1 MYQVNLGEKI
11 LYYPASEDACIYDTE
26 LNEDVGQAG
35 EFTFKVP
42 SSNPLYSELSQGSLI
57 TIYRDK
63 KEFWRG
69 EIKDISVDFA
79 KVATVY
85 CVEDLTWLNEEY
97 LAPASITNE
106 TYSQRLLAAITA
118 YNANRPADRQFEAG
132 YITNVIN
139 TNFCNWTT
147 EYEQPIL
154 EQLRNCICDAS
165 SPQGQIRVRRV
176 TSGGTVTRY
185 IDIVKLA
192 DYGIQ
197 ATQPIE
203 YGYNLLDY
211 VKETD
216 FGNLVNVLT
225 PYGAEL
231 DTQVYD
237 EYNARLQGTTITDAT
252 SIGVYGRHAKD
263 VVFDNVSDLTN
274 LNDLAQ
280 SYLTRY
286 SQPQLTM
293 EVEAVDL
300 AGIENVDAISI
311 GDSVRIIAQPFA
323 VDQWLYLTEIRR
335 DIQNIDKNKITLSG
349 NVQTGRT
356 LTSQTQ
362 GTQEAVK
369 KIPSKSEILEAAKK
383 NALEIL
389 NGTDGGYVTFET
401 NADDQITE
409 LRIANNLD
417 INQATKCWK
426 WNLGG
431 LGYMSRDTAAD
442 PWAVVTAA
450 TMDGEIVADFITTGT
465 MLADRILG
473 GTLTL
478 GGVGNTNGVE
488 SVRDA
493 DNVECVRISNE
504 GIDIKKGLLAG
515 LTVNQLERGLSFSG
529 DISGF
534 DNYFKLT
541 AYGGI
546 TCGREQNNSWQRMDY
561 VTGYGMLKVDYGA
574 SDTSLRGIVVTN
586 AGNNTYN
593 NPGDHYIH
601 IKHNN
606 VWSKD
611 YGSVSWAGSD
621 KQLKK
626 NIKDLT
632 LNKAK
637 KLINSVH
644 PREFEFKSRD
654 GKRYGFIAQELKEV
668 LDDNSGIEFETDG
681 LCNINYNDFIAPL
694 CMMVKD
700 LQEQINELKG
710 EKDG

>member
-1 MYQVNLGEKI
+1 MYQVNLGEKT

-69 EIKDISVDFA
+69 EIKDISVDFV

-252 SIGVYGRHAKD
+252 SIGIYGRHAKD

-274 LNDLAQ
+274 LNNLAQ

-349 NVQTGRT
+349 HVQTGRT

-465 MLADRILG
+465 MLADRIRGGELILG
-473 GTLTL
+473 GAAD
-478 GGVGNTNGVE
+478 VNGVC
-488 SVRDA
+488 SVRNASNQEKARLDKDGITATAGNIGGWTIEA
-493 DNVECVRISNE
+493 DQLKFGTGETRLREDNISC
-504 GIDIKKGLLAG
+504 G
-515 LTVNQLERGLSFSG
+515 
-529 DISGF
+529 
-534 DNYFKLT
+534 
-541 AYGGI
+541 AYGGV
-546 TCGREQNNSWQRMDY
+546 C
-561 VTGYGMLKVDYGA
+561 VGMRGKSTAGA
-574 SDTSLRGIVVTN
+574 TDGFLEVGVN
-586 AGNNTYN
+586 ASN
-593 NPGDHYIH
+593 DYIH
-601 IKHNN
+601 VHTSYINKKSSGGE
-606 VWSKD
+606 VFVEW
-611 YGSVSWAGSD
+611 GTSD
-621 KQLKK
+621 KRLKK
-626 NIKDLT
+626 NIKNLT
-632 LNKAK
+632 LKESK
-637 KLINSVH
+637 ELISKVR
-644 PREFEFKSRD
+644 PRKFELKMEE
-654 GKRYGFIAQELKEV
+654 GVRYGFIAQELREV
-668 LDDNSGIEFETDG
+668 LDDNCAIEYDTPSEG
-681 LCNINYNDFIAPL
+681 GEVYHAIHYGDFIAPL
-694 CMMVKD
+694 CMVVNNMQKEID
-700 LQEQINELKG
+700 ALKEELKKIKEG
-710 EKDG
+710 R